1 MKNRNAL
8 FTTILL
14 TLACFGLSPV
24 ALAVSPPPDGGY
36 AGGNTAEGDG
46 ALNSFSPHI
55 RGYGVDNTAL
65 GYHTL
70 YTLTTGSDNTA
81 AGYSALFFNNGEENS
96 AFGSYALFNNT
107 TGRFN
112 TAIGREALFLNTTGE
127 SNTAVGTAALQDN
140 GTGTLNTAVGEA
152 ALFSNT
158 TGDNN
163 AAVGAFALNKN
174 TTGDANAAL
183 GFFVLFNNTTGDGNA
198 ALGFLA
204 LLNNTTGVGNTAM
217 GDGALYLND
226 SGDFNTAL
234 GSAALFSNTSGS
246 GNIALGASAGGGI
259 TTVDNVIAIGAVG
272 ENVSNSC
279 YIGNIFEQTAAEGIQ
294 VFINSNNKLGTST
307 SSKRFKEGIKP
318 IGKASE
324 ALFSLKPISFRYKK
338 EIDSTGRSQ
347 FGLVAED
354 VERVSPELVVRDK
367 EGKPYTVR
375 YDQVNTML
383 LNEFLKEHKKV
394 EQLEKQVEALTAGF
408 QKVSAQ
414 LELGKAAPQTALNTQ

>member
-8 FTTILL
+8 FTSILL

-70 YTLTTGSDNTA
+70 YTLTTGFDNTA
-81 AGYSALFFNNGEENS
+81 AGYSALSSNNGQGNS
-96 AFGSYALFNNT
+96 AFGSL
-107 TGRFN
+107 
-112 TAIGREALFLNTTGE
+112 
-127 SNTAVGTAALQDN
+127 
-140 GTGTLNTAVGEA
+140 

-158 TGDNN
+158 SGDGNT
-163 AAVGAFALNKN
+163 ALGAGALYSN
-174 TTGDANAAL
+174 TSGDANTAIGYAAL
-183 GFFVLFNNTTGDGNA
+183 SENDTGEGNTALGGAVLFFNNGDFNTAVGLGALFMNDNGDFNTATGHD
-198 ALGFLA
+198 ALRNNNSGTDNTANGRQA
-204 LLNNTTGVGNTAM
+204 LFTNTTGVANTAI
-217 GDGALYLND
+217 GEGALYLND

-234 GSAALFSNTSGS
+234 GSGALFSNTSGR

-259 TTVDNVIAIGAVG
+259 YTADNVVAIGAVG

-294 VFINSNNKLGTST
+294 VFINSNNKLGTAT

-383 LNEFLKEHKKV
+383 LNEFLKQHKKV
-394 EQLEKQVEALTAGF
+394 EQLEKQVEALTAGL